1 MYHGSLSVGCTL
13 TTGVAFV
20 NRIGEN
26 ILRSVS
32 KERVTEISERRK
44 LGRVAV
50 GWVRIRVSAYAHFAG
65 RVMTSKG
72 GSWEISS
79 GRAEQAFGL
88 ILCKKLKQLKEM
100 RKKKLNS
107 SSHMNR
113 VHYVYVYIYSQPD
126 AHRSS
131 ELINSIS
138 LA

>member
-1 MYHGSLSVGCTL
+1 MCSHGSLSVGCTL

-20 NRIGEN
+20 DRIGEN

-72 GSWEISS
+72 GSWEDKLGSS
-79 GRAEQAFGL
+79 RAGFWPNTMQEV
-88 ILCKKLKQLKEM
+88 KTVKRNEKE
-100 RKKKLNS
+100 K
-107 SSHMNR
+107 
-113 VHYVYVYIYSQPD
+113 V
-126 AHRSS
+126 
-131 ELINSIS
+131 ELQ
-138 LA
+138 